1 MSLDYGALR
10 VLVYADTSPLRK
22 QVPAEAE
29 VAGEEAGAAAGGSFG
44 SKFASV
50 AVKAMAVIGAAE
62 VVSKLVEAGE
72 AAAKVTSATGA
83 VIAATG
89 GAARVTAGQ
98 VSALADQI
106 MRNTGIDKE
115 SIQAGSNMLLTF
127 RNVRNETG
135 KGNDIFDQANVAL
148 TNMTAAMSG
157 GNVTSEGMRKEAI
170 QLGKALNDPITGM
183 TALHRVGVQF
193 TAGQTEQ
200 VKAMVKAGNTLGA
213 QKIILGELTKE
224 FGGAAASYDTP
235 MKQLSASTHEL
246 EVQMGTALLP
256 VLDSV
261 GTWLGTVGIPALE
274 TFGGWLAK
282 NKQWVVP
289 LVASLATFASTLWL
303 VSKAFEVATAAA
315 KLFGFTLELSLG
327 PIGLVIIAL
336 VALGVGMYLLW
347 TRSRTFRLIVEDSF
361 NGIKAV
367 AMAVVDWFTRSFVPF
382 FTVTIP
388 RILNSVIAWVKAH
401 WPIIAVLLTGPFG
414 LAAALIVRYRDQILA
429 ALTSLGRWITGTF
442 VNYFVAAWRT
452 ITSVFS
458 HSAGALEGAGA
469 ELIHGLMSGISG
481 AMRGMGGWLN
491 SVVVQPII
499 RAVKGFFGIHS
510 PSTVMEGVGGNLV
523 QGLFRGLEHDAGG
536 MVTKVFGGWPQAL
549 GGLVM
554 KGITKI
560 TQLPGKALS
569 AISKVGGAVGGF
581 LSKLFGSGGG
591 GGSGVN
597 RWRPLMAQV
606 LNMFG
611 LPQLLDVFMTQ
622 MNTESGG
629 NPTAINLTDSNAQAG
644 HPSQGLMQVIPGT
657 FAAYG
662 GPFVSRGITDPLAN
676 IYAAVA
682 YAVARYG
689 SNIANV
695 LGHGHGYATG
705 GMISEPVTGIGHRSG
720 QPYYFGE
727 QGPEWVSPLT
737 GGAAQQQQ
745 HQGLGRGGATV
756 INVYPQAG
764 QSETAIAAAVNANL
778 HWAAAGGQA

>member
-1 MSLDYGALR
+1 MAMFDYASLM
-10 VLVYADTSPLRK
+10 VQVYADTRPLK
-22 QVPAEAE
+22 TE
-29 VAGEEAGAAAGGSFG
+29 VKAAAVTTGEEAGEAGGKSFG
-44 SKFASV
+44 SKFASM
-50 AVKAMAVIGAAE
+50 AAKAMVVVGAAE
-62 VVSKLVEAGE
+62 IVKTVVEAGE
-72 AAAKVTSATGA
+72 KAAQVSAATEA

-89 GAARVTAGQ
+89 GAAH
-98 VSALADQI
+98 VSADQVKQLADAI
-106 MRNTGIDKE
+106 MRKTGIDRE

-127 RNVRNETG
+127 RNVRNEAG
-135 KGNDIFDQANVAL
+135 KGNDIFNQANVAL
-148 TNMTAAMSG
+148 TNMTAAMTG
-157 GNVTSEGMRKEAI
+157 GNVTSESLRKQAI

-183 TALHRVGVQF
+183 TALRRVGVQF
-193 TAGQTEQ
+193 TAQQTEQ
-200 VKAMVKAGNTLGA
+200 IKAMVKSGDTLGA
-213 QKIILGELTKE
+213 QKVILGELTKE
-224 FGGAAASYDTP
+224 FGGAAASYATP
-235 MKQLSASTHEL
+235 TKELAASAHEL
-246 EVQMGTALLP
+246 EVSIGTALLP
-256 VLDSV
+256 VFDAVS
-261 GTWLGTVGIPALE
+261 TWLVTVGIPALE

-289 LVASLATFASTLWL
+289 LAGAFATFAASLYL
-303 VSKAFEVATAAA
+303 VGKAFEVATAAA
-315 KLFGFTLELSLG
+315 KIFGFTLELSLAPAG
-327 PIGLVIIAL
+327 IVVLAL
-336 VALGVGMYLLW
+336 AAIGVGLYLLW
-347 TRSRTFRLIVEDSF
+347 TRSSTFRVIVEAAF
-361 NGIKAV
+361 NGVKAV

-388 RILNSVIAWVKAH
+388 RIFNEVIAWVRAH
-401 WPIIAVLLTGPFG
+401 WPVILVLLTGPVG
-414 LAAALIVRYRDQILA
+414 LAAAMIIRYRDQILNT
-429 ALTSLGRWITGTF
+429 LTSLGRWITGPF
-442 VNYFVAAWRT
+442 VNFFVSAWRT
-452 ITSVFS
+452 ITGVFS
-458 HSAGALEGAGA
+458 HSAGALAGAGA
-469 ELIHGLMSGISG
+469 ALIQGLMGGISR
-481 AMRGMGGWLN
+481 AMSGMGGWLN
-491 SVVVQPII
+491 RVVVQPII

-536 MVTKVFGGWPQAL
+536 MVTKVFGSWPAAL

-560 TQLPGKALS
+560 TQLPSKALS

-629 NPTAINLTDSNAQAG
+629 NVSAINLSDSNAKAG
-644 HPSQGLMQVIPGT
+644 IPSQGLMQVVPPT
-657 FAAYG
+657 FAAYA
-662 GPFVSRGITDPLAN
+662 GPFRSRGILDPLAN

-705 GMISEPVTGIGHRSG
+705 GMITEPVTGIGHRSG
-720 QPYYFGE
+720 EPYFFGE
-727 QGPEWVSPLT
+727 RGPELVSPLR
-737 GGAAQQQQ
+737 GPAGAGERA
-745 HQGLGRGGATV
+745 LGRGAGTV
-756 INVYPQAG
+756 INVYPQPG
-764 QSETAIAAAVNANL
+764 QSETEIAAQVNANL